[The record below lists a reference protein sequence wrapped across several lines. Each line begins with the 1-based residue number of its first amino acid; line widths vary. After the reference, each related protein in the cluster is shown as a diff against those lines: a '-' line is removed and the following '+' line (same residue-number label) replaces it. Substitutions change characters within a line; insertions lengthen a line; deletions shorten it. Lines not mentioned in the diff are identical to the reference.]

1 MAWLLS
7 DRQVASHGGR
17 DTSDCDLQR
26 DVACRDAGRD
36 LDVYLVE
43 AGISGSDSGVLDVG
57 RWEGHGAEGNGYG
70 CRDGRGSWRE
80 DAWGVGRTGCA
91 EAGHEDGK
99 DVAGLGRDE
108 GCTGDHVGRSDVGA
122 GDGVQGGDRILA
134 VGVVREEEEFGGRGL
149 RGYHYRRTRRCVGLA
164 AVGGDLDWHVAGLG
178 YGWDLDVQ
186 LLRRYQDH
194 GGWLAVHSDADAA
207 WLGGELAVHE
217 VFAADL
223 AQGRSGGVKFCPKML
238 TMAPVEIWVTVGK
251 LRPAPT
257 TPPSEIWGPLAGGVP
272 EFSNLPGS
280 LRSRCPRRFRSRFRL
295 TWE

>member
-36 LDVYLVE
+36 LDVYLVD

-99 DVAGLGRDE
+99 DVAGLGHDE
-108 GCTGDHVGRSDVGA
+108 GGTG
-122 GDGVQGGDRILA
+122 I
-134 VGVVREEEEFGGRGL
+134 
-149 RGYHYRRTRRCVGLA
+149 
-164 AVGGDLDWHVAGLG
+164 
-178 YGWDLDVQ
+178 
-186 LLRRYQDH
+186 
-194 GGWLAVHSDADAA
+194 
-207 WLGGELAVHE
+207 
-217 VFAADL
+217 
-223 AQGRSGGVKFCPKML
+223 ML
-238 TMAPVEIWVTVGK
+238 
-251 LRPAPT
+251 
-257 TPPSEIWGPLAGGVP
+257 GVP
-272 EFSNLPGS
+272 MFAPMTA
-280 LRSRCPRRFRSRFRL
+280 FRAATGFWPSAVCAKKKNSG
-295 TWE
+295 